1 MKQKMYNG
9 LPLYGADVIS
19 DESGMEVISLVD
31 DPAIQIPFMTFKGQS
46 EFKFNISDED
56 KRLVYGPVMLADTPI
71 YRNQN
76 NMEFYI
82 TYSKDSI
89 IHMVEKYF
97 KNNNQN
103 NVDTDH
109 NFELEDG
116 VTLRQMFI
124 KDSSR
129 GIVPEGFGDITDG
142 SLFAEFHIEN
152 DDLWDKV
159 KQGEFKGFSLAG
171 IFDISPIMEMNKQIK
186 NKGKMSKFER
196 IKGMLK
202 SMLDAVEFG
211 TVSTDKGILSYDG
224 DDEIEVG
231 DYVQIYDPETET
243 YKDAEDG
250 EYKDDSQKT
259 YVIENKQVKEI
270 REEKDEETTEEET
283 VVDTEFSKIRAK
295 FEESYDE
302 KYKKI
307 AKALE
312 NQGIVDFYIY
322 EAGDEYVVINVWN
335 YGDEKYWKYS
345 ISWDAD
351 GNVILG
357 EGVEVKHTF
366 VPVEEPK
373 VEEVVKE
380 DVTVDETTTETTE
393 TTETQEFEDQEVEN
407 PDGSKE
413 DDNTAIEEV
422 RKEVNEL
429 YDLVDKLTKRV
440 DELESKPAAAPASEE
455 LRRQSASFSTGDKR
469 INRLNSILN
478 A

>member
-9 LPLYGADVIS
+9 LPLYGADVVS
-19 DESGMEVISLVD
+19 DESGMAVISLVD
-31 DPAIQIPFMTFKGQS
+31 DPAIQIPFMTFKSHS

-82 TYSKDSI
+82 TYSKESI

-152 DDLWDKV
+152 DELWDKV
-159 KQGEFKGFSLAG
+159 KQGDFKGFSLAG
-171 IFDISPIMEMNKQIK
+171 IFDISPIMEMNKHIK
-186 NKGKMSKFER
+186 NKRKMSKFER

-224 DDEIEVG
+224 DDEIKVG
-231 DYVQIYDPETET
+231 DYVQIYDPDTES

-250 EYKDDSQKT
+250 EYKDDNQKT

-270 REEKDEETTEEET
+270 REEKDEETKTEET
-283 VVDTEFSKIRAK
+283 VDTEFSKIRAK

-312 NQGIVDFYIY
+312 NQGMMDFYIY

-335 YGDEKYWKYS
+335 NGSDKFWKYS

-351 GNVILG
+351 GNVTLG

-380 DVTVDETTTETTE
+380 EKTTDETTTETVDN
-393 TTETQEFEDQEVEN
+393 QEFEDQTVEN

-413 DDNTAIEEV
+413 EDNTAIEEV
-422 RKEVNEL
+422 RKEINEL

-469 INRLNSILN
+469 MNRLNSILN

>member
-19 DESGMEVISLVD
+19 DESGMAVISLVD

-152 DDLWDKV
+152 DELWDKV
-159 KQGEFKGFSLAG
+159 KQGDFKGFSLAG
-171 IFDISPIMEMNKQIK
+171 IFDITPIVEMNKHIK

-224 DDEIEVG
+224 DDEIKVG
-231 DYVQIYDPETET
+231 DYVQIYDPETES
-243 YKDAEDG
+243 YKDVEDG
-250 EYKDDSQKT
+250 EYKDDNQKT

-270 REEKDEETTEEET
+270 REEKDEETKTEET
-283 VVDTEFSKIRAK
+283 VDTEFSKIRAK

-307 AKALE
+307 AEAIQ
-312 NQGIVDFYIY
+312 NQGIFDFYIQ
-322 EAGDEYVVINVWN
+322 EAGDEYVVINVWSN
-335 YGDEKYWKYS
+335 GSDKFWKYS

-351 GNVILG
+351 GNVTLG

-380 DVTVDETTTETTE
+380 EKTTDETTTEVVDK
-393 TTETQEFEDQEVEN
+393 QEFEDQEVEN

-413 DDNTAIEEV
+413 EDNTAIEEV
-422 RKEVNEL
+422 RKEINEL

-469 INRLNSILN
+469 MNRLNSILN